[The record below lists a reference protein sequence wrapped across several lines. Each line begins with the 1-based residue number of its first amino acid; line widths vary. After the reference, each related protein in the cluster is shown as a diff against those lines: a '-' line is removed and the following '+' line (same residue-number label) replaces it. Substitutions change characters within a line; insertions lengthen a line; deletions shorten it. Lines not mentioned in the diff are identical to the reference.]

1 MVLIFQ
7 DWFDL
12 AILCGLLARRVARDV
27 KRIRE
32 RDGIVTALVENLKG
46 VQQTCREGAMTQ
58 VSGRELVPGDIVHVE
73 EGQTL
78 LGEALM
84 VSVEGDVR
92 AELLGS
98 DGGKLIQRWGIG
110 DVCHSGG
117 KVIQG
122 KAIFIVCSTGH
133 HQSLGRYI
141 DRMGDP
147 VPPHARPQCVNPAPR
162 QAQEYHKT
170 LRSVG
175 YVVGTLIIVI
185 VSVIWKLSGPLE
197 ASYLVLNFSLACI
210 ILVTPTFAHVT
221 AIMQEYGMKRLLDAD
236 ALVLTGSTPT
246 SVECLADVDVLC
258 AERSGTLMD
267 TLLVMQEPYCVS
279 GKVDDLIMTADLSCE
294 PNYRDRN
301 WGGKAIYRT
310 LQLDPKKRESLK
322 QHEILGY
329 QEPQH
334 TCRLTWA
341 WVRSPDGRQFGCTSG
356 SLDDVLSVCEMDG
369 RLVKKYLRKSIKL
382 VHQGR
387 ECCGV
392 ARKSPNGKGT
402 FLGILSFISPPR
414 ETAYK
419 TIDLASFLGITVK
432 MMAGEDVISTQA
444 YARRLDG
451 RTNIVSANL
460 CHRTD
465 KNKLISAELSA
476 KIAAADGY
484 ADICGGVKEELITH
498 LQRHGHRVAM
508 EGNWLRDTR
517 ALRKADCGIA
527 GKGTQEMVYFSS
539 NLLMVDAGLDPMF
552 RAFLIS
558 RQSFWRVWTYIT
570 YRFTI
575 SLHLIFVLVGC
586 FAVYHD
592 VPNLNLLLFNTHFS
606 DIIGILMARET
617 RSTVI
622 TRKPTR
628 WSIWRLWITIVP
640 LVIILTLGTGLTTW
654 ALTTG
659 EDTVEASVKRQQ
671 VIFLH
676 VILSDHWPFL
686 ISRIITRLFRL
697 QIRDWRAGLTIPI
710 LGLVAT
716 LSCVLGWVN
725 DSARISPA
733 VAMSVWLCSFAT
745 ACTAAVLRC
754 FILNGKLMIWD
765 SWDTYGGVAYR
776 DSFHL

>member
-1 MVLIFQ
+1 
-7 DWFDL
+7 
-12 AILCGLLARRVARDV
+12 
-27 KRIRE
+27 
-32 RDGIVTALVENLKG
+32 
-46 VQQTCREGAMTQ
+46 MTK
-58 VSGRELVPGDIVHVE
+58 VSGRELVLGDVVHVE

-98 DGGKLIQRWGIG
+98 DGRKTIQDWEIG

-141 DRMGDP
+141 DRRGDP
-147 VPPHARPQCVNPAPR
+147 VPPRARPLYANPAPR

-175 YVVGTLIIVI
+175 YVVGTLIVVL
-185 VSVIWKLSGPLE
+185 VSVIWKLSGPVE
-197 ASYLVLNFSLACI
+197 ASYSVLSFSLAGI
-210 ILVTPTFAHVT
+210 ILLTPTFAHVT
-221 AIMQEYGMKRLLDAD
+221 AIMQEYGMNRLLDAD
-236 ALVLTGSTPT
+236 ALVLIGSTPT
-246 SVECLADVDVLC
+246 SVECLADVDILC
-258 AERSGTLMD
+258 AERSGTLTD

-279 GKVDDLIMTADLSCE
+279 GKVEDLIMTANLSCE
-294 PNYRDRN
+294 PNYSDRN
-301 WGGKAIYRT
+301 WGGKAVFRA
-310 LQLDPKKRESLK
+310 LQLDPKKRQSLN
-322 QHEILGY
+322 QYEILGY
-329 QEPQH
+329 QEPEH

-341 WVRSPDGRQFGCTSG
+341 WVKSPDGRQFGCMSG
-356 SLDDVLSVCEMDG
+356 SLDDVLSVCEMG
-369 RLVKKYLRKSIKL
+369 ERLARKYLRKSLKL

-387 ECCGV
+387 ECWGV

-432 MMAGEDVISTQA
+432 MMAGEDVVNTQA
-444 YARRLDG
+444 YARKLDG

-460 CHRTD
+460 CHRTK
-465 KNKLISAELSA
+465 KNKPISAELSA

-527 GKGTQEMVYFSS
+527 GKGTPEMVYFSS
-539 NLLMVDAGLDPMF
+539 NLLMDDAGLDPMF

-558 RQSFWRVWTYIT
+558 RQFFWRIWTYTT
-570 YRFTI
+570 YRFTT
-575 SLHLIFVLVGC
+575 SLHLILILVGC

-592 VPNLNLLLFNTHFS
+592 VPNLNLLLLNMHFS
-606 DIIGILMARET
+606 DIIGILMAREV

-628 WSIWRLWITIVP
+628 WSIWRLWTTIVP
-640 LVIILTLGTGLTTW
+640 LVIILTLGTGLTIW
-654 ALTTG
+654 ALATG

-686 ISRIITRLFRL
+686 ISRITNRLFRL
-697 QIRDWRAGLTIPI
+697 QIRDWRIGLTIPV

-725 DSARISPA
+725 DGARLSPE
-733 VAMSVWLCSFAT
+733 VAISVWGCSFAT
-745 ACTAAVLRC
+745 ACTATFLRC
-754 FILNGKLMIWD
+754 FVLNVKLMVWD

-776 DSFHL
+776 DSFYLQ